1 VSLSGESGVGLPVA
15 LVTGAGSGIGWACVE
30 RLSKDGFRVAALDVD
45 AGAAHACAAR
55 FGALAIAA
63 DVSDEAEVSAA
74 VDRVLREMGGIDVAA
89 NVAGITG
96 SGEATSCHVTPVEE
110 WARVIA
116 VNLTGPF
123 LVCRAVL
130 GHMLA
135 RNAGII
141 VNIASVAGLVAF
153 PGRCAYTASKGG
165 VVQLTRSIAVDY
177 AARGIRANAIC
188 PGMVDTPMTR
198 WRLEDPE
205 LGPQA
210 LASIPQGRVAQPQEI
225 AEVVSLLAG
234 GNLAYANG
242 SAIVL
247 DGAFSAL

>member
-1 VSLSGESGVGLPVA
+1 VNQRVA
-15 LVTGAGSGIGWACVE
+15 LVTGAGSGIGLACVE
-30 RLSKDGFRVAALDVD
+30 RLASHGLRVAALDVD
-45 AGAAHACAAR
+45 ARAAEACGAR
-55 FGALAIAA
+55 FGALPVTA
-63 DVSDEAEVSAA
+63 DVSEEGEVVAA
-74 VDRVLREMGGIDVAA
+74 VERVLLELGQIDVVA

-96 SGEATSCHVTPVEE
+96 SRAAAECHVTPVGE
-110 WARVIA
+110 WTRVIA

-130 GHMLA
+130 PHMLA
-135 RNAGII
+135 RRAGVI

-165 VVQLTRSIAVDY
+165 VVQLTRSIAADY

-210 LASIPQGRVAQPQEI
+210 LARIPQGRVAKPQEI
-225 AEVVSLLAG
+225 AEVVGLLATG
-234 GNLAYANG
+234 TMPYANG
-242 SAIVL
+242 STIVL
-247 DGAFSAL
+247 DGAFSAV

>member
-1 VSLSGESGVGLPVA
+1 MREMSERVA

-45 AGAAHACAAR
+45 SRAAHACAAR
-55 FGALAIAA
+55 FGALAITA
-63 DVSDEAEVSAA
+63 DVSDEAEVGAA
-74 VDRVLREMGGIDVAA
+74 VDQVLREMGGIDVAA

-96 SGEATSCHVTPVEE
+96 SQEATSCHVTPVDE

-177 AARGIRANAIC
+177 AAVGIRANAIC

-205 LGPQA
+205 LGPQM
-210 LASIPQGRVAQPQEI
+210 LARIPQGRVAQPQEI
-225 AEVVSLLAG
+225 AEVVSLLACG
-234 GNLAYANG
+234 ALAYANG

>member
-1 VSLSGESGVGLPVA
+1 MSERVA

-30 RLSKDGFRVAALDVD
+30 RLWRDGFRGAALVLDSR
-45 AGAAHACAAR
+45 AAQACGAR
-55 FGALAIAA
+55 FVALAITA
-63 DVSDEAEVSAA
+63 DVAHERDVAAA
-74 VDRVLREMGGIDVAA
+74 VERVLRELGRIDVAA
-89 NVAGITG
+89 NVAGISG
-96 SGEATSCHVTPVEE
+96 SPEATECHVTPAEE
-110 WARVIA
+110 WERVIA

-130 GHMLA
+130 PPMLA
-135 RNAGII
+135 QRAGII

-188 PGMVDTPMTR
+188 PGMVETPMTR

-205 LGPQA
+205 LGPQV
-210 LASIPQGRVAQPQEI
+210 LARIPQGRVAQPEEI
-225 AEVVSLLAG
+225 AEVVSLLACG
-234 GNLAYANG
+234 AMAYANG
-242 SAIVL
+242 STIVL
-247 DGAFSAL
+247 DGALRAL

>member
-1 VSLSGESGVGLPVA
+1 VNQRVA
-15 LVTGAGSGIGWACVE
+15 LVTGAGSGIGLACVE
-30 RLSKDGFRVAALDVD
+30 RLANDGLRVAALDVD
-45 AGAAHACAAR
+45 ARAAEACGAR
-55 FGALAIAA
+55 FGALPVTA
-63 DVSDEAEVSAA
+63 DVSEEGEVVAA
-74 VDRVLREMGGIDVAA
+74 VERVLLELGQIDVAA

-96 SGEATSCHVTPVEE
+96 SRAAAECHVTPVGE
-110 WARVIA
+110 WTRVIA

-130 GHMLA
+130 PHMLA
-135 RNAGII
+135 RRVGVI

-165 VVQLTRSIAVDY
+165 VVQLTRSIAADY

-210 LASIPQGRVAQPQEI
+210 LAKIPQGRVAKPQEI
-225 AEVVSLLAG
+225 AEVVGLLATG
-234 GNLAYANG
+234 TMPYANG
-242 SAIVL
+242 STIVL
-247 DGAFSAL
+247 DGAFSAV

>member
-1 VSLSGESGVGLPVA
+1 MSQRVA
-15 LVTGAGSGIGWACVE
+15 VVTGAGSGIGLACVE
-30 RLSKDGFRVAALDVD
+30 RLSNDGLRVAALDVD
-45 AGAAHACAAR
+45 PQAAEACRAR
-55 FGALAIAA
+55 FGALPITV
-63 DVSDEAEVSAA
+63 DVSEEGEVALA
-74 VDRVLREMGGIDVAA
+74 VERVLRELGQIDVTA

-96 SGEATSCHVTPVEE
+96 SRAAAECHVTPVGE
-110 WARVIA
+110 WMRVIA

-130 GHMLA
+130 PHMLA
-135 RNAGII
+135 QGAGVI

-165 VVQLTRSIAVDY
+165 VVQLTRSIAADY

-205 LGPQA
+205 LGPQM
-210 LASIPQGRVAQPQEI
+210 LARIPQGRVAKPQEI
-225 AEVVSLLAG
+225 AEVVGLLATG
-234 GNLAYANG
+234 TMPYANG
-242 SAIVL
+242 STIVL
-247 DGAFSAL
+247 DGAFSAV